1 MAVNN
6 SVDKNTAIC
15 FFISMCV
22 LGYSVAHAFVYDMY
36 QLVRVEFSG
45 AHDVLSVHVFQ
56 SADVLSYL
64 HAALA
69 LLLKYDEM
77 SYVDVPDVSFT
88 YRHDVSI
95 NTNGPLQLT
104 DVPLGNPSVAVPAVV
119 LMVPRHT
126 TLYVVPLSVNAAMMF
141 AVLNDA
147 DGVQMDC
154 PAIVGAPK

>member
-1 MAVNN
+1 
-6 SVDKNTAIC
+6 
-15 FFISMCV
+15 MCV

-141 AVLNDA
+141 AVLKDA

>member
-1 MAVNN
+1 
-6 SVDKNTAIC
+6 
-15 FFISMCV
+15 MCALV
-22 LGYSVAHAFVYDMY
+22 YSVAHAFVYDMY
-36 QLVRVEFSG
+36 QLVRVGFSG
-45 AHDVLSVHVFQ
+45 AHDAELEHVFH

-126 TLYVVPLSVNAAMMF
+126 TLYVVPLSLNAAMMF
-141 AVLNDA
+141 AVLKDA

-154 PAIVGAPK
+154 PAIVGSPK

>member
-1 MAVNN
+1 
-6 SVDKNTAIC
+6 
-15 FFISMCV
+15 MCV

-36 QLVRVEFSG
+36 QLVRVGSSG
-45 AHDVLSVHVFQ
+45 AHDAELEHVFH

-64 HAALA
+64 QMAWA

-77 SYVDVPDVSFT
+77 SYVDVPDVSFA

-147 DGVQMDC
+147 DGVQMDW